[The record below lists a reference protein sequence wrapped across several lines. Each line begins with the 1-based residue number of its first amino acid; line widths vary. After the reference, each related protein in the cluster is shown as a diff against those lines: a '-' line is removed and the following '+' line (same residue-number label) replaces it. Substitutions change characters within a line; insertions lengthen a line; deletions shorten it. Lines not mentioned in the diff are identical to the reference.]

1 MDADGADY
9 RTRYVAFCRSPIMA
23 TEKLSRI
30 NRFGCILMILG
41 LLGLCAQVLA
51 APAEPNK
58 AADLFEMS
66 IEQLMDIEVVSAS
79 RQAQKIGELSVPVSV
94 ISADDIHYSGL
105 TSIPEILQ
113 FSPGIDM
120 LRISR
125 FRNAVGVR
133 GLHEFISDRTLVLIN
148 GRSAESPLFGGS
160 EYYTL
165 PILMEDI
172 ERIEVV
178 RGPGGAAWGA
188 NAFTGVINIITKK
201 PDDVLGGFVSTRMD
215 EFGDSYTHLRYAE
228 KDGKWKWRV
237 SAGYEDLKT
246 SDDAGAGSF
255 VSNTTAGVNALM
267 GFSSFTAND
276 FMRNY
281 RFDSEAFYDYSDQT
295 RLSFGTGYSHAQV
308 GDWEFGGYYPGG
320 NGWYETVRSYAK
332 LDHQFDDGSSGYLQ
346 WFGNLASSKVPTL
359 MKWNW
364 MQNDVEGQLN
374 FNASDAHN
382 ITIGGNFRFIQLDIE
397 QQDTR
402 QLTYVGEPFDEQFAG
417 AFLID
422 RWMLSDR
429 LTLEGQIRGDWYSE
443 TQTDWAARLTALYAM
458 DEQKDHILRFSFA
471 KAFRTPFT
479 SPRNAWTSRVPVGG
493 GLYAFNVRPAD
504 ELENEETYS
513 LEAGY
518 TGKLAKNL
526 TLCAN
531 TYYQRFEELIG
542 YTKTYVGPLP
552 YHKPENIDGADSWGA
567 EVELA
572 LGGKPGKI
580 SAWYAYNAFEE
591 DSPQQGIR
599 AYVPAEH
606 KVGLTG
612 RLFLSDG
619 WTLNANYKYMDTTRK
634 LDLDTT
640 LLEVGPSHRLDLC
653 LAKEFAKGKGEFMVG
668 VSDLLNETS
677 GPNFAIGQLTAHDV
691 PGRTFFAS
699 LLWRF

>member
-1 MDADGADY
+1 MTTFVRDCSL
-9 RTRYVAFCRSPIMA
+9 RRVLILVAVLLWWLGFAVRASA
-23 TEKLSRI
+23 TERSTD
-30 NRFGCILMILG
+30 
-41 LLGLCAQVLA
+41 
-51 APAEPNK
+51 APAN
-58 AADLFEMS
+58 LFEMS
-66 IEQLMDIEVVSAS
+66 VEQLMDVEVVSAS

-94 ISADDIHYSGL
+94 ITAEDIHYSGL
-105 TSIPEILQ
+105 TNIPEILQ

-125 FRNAVGVR
+125 FRYAVGVR

-188 NAFTGVINIITKK
+188 NAFNGVINIITKK
-201 PDDVLGGFVSTRMD
+201 PEDVLGVFSSTTMT
-215 EFGDSYTHLRYAE
+215 EFGDSYTHIRVADK
-228 KDGKWKWRV
+228 KDKWKWRV
-237 SAGYEDLKT
+237 SAGYEDLKN
-246 SDDAGAGSF
+246 SDDAGAGRY

-276 FMRNY
+276 FMRNC

-295 RLSFGTGYSHAQV
+295 RISFGTGYSHAQV

-320 NGWYETVRSYAK
+320 NGWYETVRSYTK
-332 LDHQFDDGSSGYLQ
+332 LEHEFENGSTGYLQ
-346 WFGNLASSKVPTL
+346 WFGNFASSKVPTL

-364 MQNDVEGQLN
+364 MQNDIEGQLN
-374 FNASDAHN
+374 FKAADAHN
-382 ITIGGNFRFIQLDIE
+382 ITIGGNLRFIQLDTIIE
-397 QQDTR
+397 NPQ
-402 QLTYVGEPFDEQFAG
+402 QLTYPGSPFGEQFAG

-422 RWMLSDR
+422 RWLLSDR

-443 TQTDWAARLTALYAM
+443 TQTDWATRLTALYAM

-479 SPRNAWTSRVPVGG
+479 SPRNTWTSRVPVGG

-531 TYYQRFEELIG
+531 TYYQRFEKLIG
-542 YTKTYVGPLP
+542 YAKTYVGPLP
-552 YHKPENIDGADSWGA
+552 YHKTENIDGADSWGA

-580 SAWYAYNAFEE
+580 SAWYAYNAFQE
-591 DSPQQGIR
+591 DISQQGIR

-606 KVGLTG
+606 KAGLTG

-619 WTLNANYKYMDTTRK
+619 WTFNANYKYMDTTRK

-640 LLEVGPSHRLDLC
+640 LLEVGSSHRLDLG
-653 LAKEFAKGKGEFMVG
+653 LAKEFAKGKGEFMIG
-668 VSDLLNETS
+668 VSDLLNKT
-677 GPNFAIGQLTAHDV
+677 NDAHFAIGQLTAHET
-691 PGRTFFAS
+691 PGRMFFAR
-699 LLWRF
+699 LQLKF

>member
-1 MDADGADY
+1 VFTQKSSLTRKFVFVLMLLFMLAFNIQSFAQQQDANQPAD
-9 RTRYVAFCRSPIMA
+9 F
-23 TEKLSRI
+23 
-30 NRFGCILMILG
+30 F
-41 LLGLCAQVLA
+41 Q
-51 APAEPNK
+51 
-58 AADLFEMS
+58 MS
-66 IEQLMDIEVVSAS
+66 IEELMEVPVIVSAS
-79 RQAQKIGELSVPVSV
+79 RKAQKIDELSVPVSV
-94 ISADDIHYSGL
+94 ITADDIHYGGL
-105 TSIPEILQ
+105 TNIPEILQ

-125 FRNAVGVR
+125 FRYAVGVR

-178 RGPGGAAWGA
+178 RGSGGAAWGA

-201 PDDVLGGFVSTRMD
+201 PEDVLGVFTSTTMT
-215 EFGDSYTHLRYAE
+215 EFGDSYTHIRVADK
-228 KDGKWKWRV
+228 KDKWKWRV
-237 SAGYEDLKT
+237 SAGYEDLKN
-246 SDDAGAGSF
+246 SDDAGAGRY

-276 FMRNY
+276 FMRNC

-295 RLSFGTGYSHAQV
+295 RISFGTGYSHAQV

-320 NGWYETVRSYAK
+320 NGWYETVRSYTK
-332 LDHQFDDGSSGYLQ
+332 LEHEFENGSTGYLQ
-346 WFGNLASSKVPTL
+346 WFGNFASSKVPTL

-364 MQNDVEGQLN
+364 MQNDIEGQLN
-374 FNASDAHN
+374 FKAADAHN
-382 ITIGGNFRFIQLDIE
+382 VTIGGNLRFMQLDTNTKIE
-397 QQDTR
+397 NPQ
-402 QLTYVGEPFDEQFAG
+402 QLTYPGSPFREQFAG

-422 RWMLSDR
+422 RWLLSDR

-443 TQTDWAARLTALYAM
+443 TQTDWATRLTALYAM
-458 DEQKDHILRFSFA
+458 DEQKNHMLRFSFA

-479 SPRNAWTSRVPVGG
+479 SPRKTLTSRVPLPSPPYPP
-493 GLYAFNVRPAD
+493 GLFAFNVVLAD
-504 ELENEETYS
+504 KLENEEIYS

-518 TGKLAKNL
+518 TGKFTKNL
-526 TLCAN
+526 ILRADAYC
-531 TYYQRFEELIG
+531 QRFDKLIG
-542 YTKTYVGPLP
+542 YTKTYVGALP
-552 YHKPENIDGADSWGA
+552 YHKAENIDGADSWGA

-572 LGGKPGKI
+572 LEGKPGKI
-580 SAWYAYNAFEE
+580 SAWYTYDAFQE
-591 DSPQQGIR
+591 DISQQGIR

-606 KVGLTG
+606 KAGLTG

-619 WTLNANYKYMDTTRK
+619 WTFNANYKYMDTTRN

-640 LLEVGPSHRLDLC
+640 LLEVGSSHRLDLG
-653 LAKEFAKGKGEFMVG
+653 LAKEFAKGKGEFMIG
-668 VSDLLNETS
+668 VSDFLNKTN

-691 PGRTFFAS
+691 PGRMFFGRMQF
-699 LLWRF
+699 RF

>member
-1 MDADGADY
+1 MAIQKY
-9 RTRYVAFCRSPIMA
+9 LLTRASGFLPVLLLMFG
-23 TEKLSRI
+23 LSSQLR
-30 NRFGCILMILG
+30 
-41 LLGLCAQVLA
+41 AQ
-51 APAEPNK
+51 PTEPNQSK
-58 AADLFEMS
+58 NLFEMS
-66 IEQLMDIEVVSAS
+66 LEELMNVPVVVSAS
-79 RQAQKIGELSVPVSV
+79 RQPQKIGQLSVPVSV
-94 ISADDIHYSGL
+94 ITAEDIHYSGL
-105 TSIPEILQ
+105 TNIPEILQ

-125 FRNAVGVR
+125 FRYAVGVR
-133 GLHEFISDRTLVLIN
+133 GLHEFISDRTLVLID

-165 PILMEDI
+165 PIFMEDI

-188 NAFTGVINIITKK
+188 NAFNGVINIITKK
-201 PDDVLGGFVSTRMD
+201 PEDVLGVFSSTTMT
-215 EFGDSYTHLRYAE
+215 EFGDSYTHIRVADK
-228 KDGKWKWRV
+228 KDKWKWRV
-237 SAGYEDLKT
+237 SAGYEDLKN
-246 SDDAGAGSF
+246 SDDAGAGRY

-276 FMRNY
+276 FMRNW

-295 RLSFGTGYSHAQV
+295 RISFGTGYSHAQV

-320 NGWYETVRSYAK
+320 NGWYETVRSYTK
-332 LDHQFDDGSSGYLQ
+332 LEHKFEDGGNGYLQ
-346 WFGNLASSKVPTL
+346 WFGNFASSKVPTL

-364 MQNDVEGQLN
+364 MQNDIEGQLN
-374 FNASDAHN
+374 FKAADAHN
-382 ITIGGNFRFIQLDIE
+382 ITIGGNLRFMQLDTKIE
-397 QQDTR
+397 NPQ
-402 QLTYVGEPFDEQFAG
+402 QLTYPGSPFGEQFAG

-422 RWMLSDR
+422 RWTLSDR

-443 TQTDWAARLTALYAM
+443 TQTDWATRLTALYAM

-479 SPRNAWTSRVPVGG
+479 SPRNTWTSRVPVGG

-518 TGKLAKNL
+518 TGRLARNL
-526 TLCAN
+526 TLRAD
-531 TYYQRFEELIG
+531 TYYQRFEKLIG

-552 YHKPENIDGADSWGA
+552 YHKADNIDGADAWGA

-572 LGGKPGKI
+572 LEGKPGKI
-580 SAWYAYNAFEE
+580 SAWYAYNAFQE
-591 DSPQQGIR
+591 DVSQQGIR

-606 KVGLTG
+606 KAGLTG

-619 WTLNANYKYMDTTRK
+619 WTFNANYKYTGATRV

-640 LLEVGPSHRLDLC
+640 LVDADESHRLDLTI
-653 LAKEFAKGKGEFMVG
+653 AKQFAKGNGEFMIG
-668 VSDLLNETS
+668 VSDLLNKTDDAH
-677 GPNFAIGQLTAHDV
+677 FAIGQLTAHET
-691 PGRTFFAS
+691 PGRMFFARMQ
-699 LLWRF
+699 LKF

>member
-1 MDADGADY
+1 MAMQ
-9 RTRYVAFCRSPIMA
+9 RVSLTQAFVFPVV
-23 TEKLSRI
+23 
-30 NRFGCILMILG
+30 
-41 LLGLCAQVLA
+41 LLLVFSFDMQLFAQQH
-51 APAEPNK
+51 EPNRPK
-58 AADLFEMS
+58 DFFEMS
-66 IEQLMDIEVVSAS
+66 LEELMEVPVVVSAA
-79 RQAQKIGELSVPVSV
+79 RQPQKIGKLSVPVSV
-94 ISADDIHYSGL
+94 ITDEDIHYSGL
-105 TSIPEILQ
+105 TNIPEILQ

-125 FRNAVGVR
+125 FRYAVGVR

-178 RGPGGAAWGA
+178 RGSGGAAWGA

-201 PDDVLGGFVSTRMD
+201 PEDVLGVFSSTTMT
-215 EFGDSYTHLRYAE
+215 EFGDSYTHIRVADK
-228 KDGKWKWRV
+228 KDKWKWRV
-237 SAGYEDLKT
+237 SAGYEDLKN
-246 SDDAGAGSF
+246 SDDAGAGRY

-276 FMRNY
+276 FMRNC

-295 RLSFGTGYSHAQV
+295 RISFGTGYSHAQV

-320 NGWYETVRSYAK
+320 NGWYETVRSYTK
-332 LDHQFDDGSSGYLQ
+332 LEHEFENGSTGYLQ
-346 WFGNLASSKVPTL
+346 WFGNFASSKVPTL

-364 MQNDVEGQLN
+364 MQNDIEGQLN
-374 FNASDAHN
+374 FKAADAHN
-382 ITIGGNFRFIQLDIE
+382 VTIGGNLRFIQLDTNTKIE
-397 QQDTR
+397 NPQ
-402 QLTYVGEPFDEQFAG
+402 QLTYPGSPFGEQFAG

-422 RWMLSDR
+422 RWLLSDR

-443 TQTDWAARLTALYAM
+443 TQTDWATRLTALYAM
-458 DEQKDHILRFSFA
+458 DEQKDHILRFTFA

-479 SPRNAWTSRVPVGG
+479 SPRNTWTSRVPVGG

-531 TYYQRFEELIG
+531 TYYQRFEKLIG

-552 YHKPENIDGADSWGA
+552 YHKTENIDGADSCGA

-580 SAWYAYNAFEE
+580 SAWYAYNAFQE
-591 DSPQQGIR
+591 DISQQGIR

-606 KVGLTG
+606 KAGLTG

-619 WTLNANYKYMDTTRK
+619 WTFNANYKYMDTTRK

-640 LLEVGPSHRLDLC
+640 LLEVGSSHRLDLG
-653 LAKEFAKGKGEFMVG
+653 LAKEFAKGRGEFMIG
-668 VSDLLNETS
+668 VSDLLNKTD
-677 GPNFAIGQLTAHDV
+677 GPNFAIGQLTAHDM
-691 PGRTFFAS
+691 PGRMFFV
-699 LLWRF
+699 RMQMKF